1 MSDYFGGIA
10 APAKKPAPIAEPK
23 GAAEPKDD
31 GDEGVTIHVSK
42 KAGKLHTSIDKH
54 DGLPADEMD
63 HDSAKDAVAAHA
75 SALEEKFGEAPTEQA
90 EEKIAPGIHKKVGG
104 YLEKMQ
110 GEMK

>member
-1 MSDYFGGIA
+1 MSDYFSGGIA
-10 APAKKPAPIAEPK
+10 APEKKPAPIAAKAP
-23 GAAEPKDD
+23 AKDD

-63 HDSAKDAVAAHA
+63 HDNAKDAVAAHA
-75 SALEEKFGEAPTEQA
+75 SALEEKFGEGPTENA
-90 EEKIAPGIHKKVGG
+90 EEKVAPGVHKKAGG

-110 GEMK
+110 GGME